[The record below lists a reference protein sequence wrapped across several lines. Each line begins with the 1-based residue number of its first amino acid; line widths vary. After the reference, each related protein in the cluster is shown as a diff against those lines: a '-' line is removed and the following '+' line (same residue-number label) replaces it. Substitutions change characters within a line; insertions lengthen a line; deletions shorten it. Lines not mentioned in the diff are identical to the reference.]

1 MNERFVASILSPDTT
16 KFFDFMEK
24 NFPEVKFE
32 IVKNSFSYNFTFMN
46 VSFNDGKSMLELW
59 ADSCDNN

>member
-1 MNERFVASILSPDTT
+1 
-16 KFFDFMEK
+16 MEK